1 MGVSTQ
7 DTPTSGATP
16 IPHPHCKMAFQ
27 TALQF
32 WKEFNI
38 LDLQVFNSINI
49 LLSFIN
55 SLFQHQLDGEAA
67 EVARRQDESDAS
79 VKRLVDLSRE
89 FKRSTTEVYK

>member
-1 MGVSTQ
+1 
-7 DTPTSGATP
+7 
-16 IPHPHCKMAFQ
+16 MAFQ

-49 LLSFIN
+49 VLSFIN
-55 SLFQHQLDGEAA
+55 SILFQRQLDGEAA

-89 FKRSTTEVYK
+89 FKRSTTEV

>member
-1 MGVSTQ
+1 
-7 DTPTSGATP
+7 
-16 IPHPHCKMAFQ
+16 MAFQ

-55 SLFQHQLDGEAA
+55 SILFQHQLDGEAA